1 MRGAGEPVEML
12 IARALDGSQDA
23 WNAIV
28 DRNATLVWA
37 VCRNYRLSEADS
49 ADVSQSVWLR
59 TVENLQD
66 LRTPAALPGWL
77 TTTTRNECLKVVTRT
92 RRQAVP
98 TADLSERPTGPDEAL
113 DADLLRAE
121 RQAMVREAF
130 AQLPQHC
137 QRLLALLVGSEPRS
151 YAEISA
157 ELDMSIGSIGPTRAR
172 CLGKLRDC
180 PALARWLE
188 SERADRVGAER
199 HV

>member
-1 MRGAGEPVEML
+1 MRGAGEPVEVL

-23 WNAIV
+23 WNDIV
-28 DRNATLVWA
+28 DRYATLVWA

-77 TTTTRNECLKVVTRT
+77 TTTTRNECLKVLTRT

-98 TADLSERPTGPDEAL
+98 TADLTERPTGPDEAL

-130 AQLPQHC
+130 AQLPLHC